1 MSTTVTIG
9 YADGSPLETLLTV
22 DLLVDGK
29 VVATAR
35 PDAAGNLVFQADIAG
50 KTNVAV
56 RMRPPPRPTGTPA

>member
-9 YADGSPLETLLTV
+9 YADGTPLEIKVMV

-29 VVATAR
+29 VVATAK
-35 PDAAGNLVFQADIAG
+35 PDASGRLVFDADIGG

-56 RMRPPPRPTGTPA
+56 RLHRTSDNRAS

>member
-9 YADGSPLETLLTV
+9 YADGSPLETALMV

-29 VVATAR
+29 VVATAN
-35 PDAAGNLVFQADIAG
+35 PDASGRLDFDADIAG

-56 RMRPPPRPTGTPA
+56 RLHLTPDSPTG